1 MRISDWSS
9 DVCSSD
15 LVADADSTAARRPD
29 GGLDPRAAP
38 TPEFIEQIRRRFP
51 VETAMDRVLTRKMR
65 LRSGPGY
72 SPISLDRLEAGTRR
86 LIARHHR
93 QHFPISTVRTSLGGM
108 STDTDVS
115 AI

>member
-51 VETAMDRVLTRKMR
+51 VDTEMYRVLTRKMR

-72 SPISLDRLEAGTRR
+72 SPISPERLEAGARR
-86 LIARHHR
+86 LIAHNRR
-93 QHFPISTVRTSLGGM
+93 QEFPL
-108 STDTDVS
+108 
-115 AI
+115 